1 MTEASNISMIKAIT
15 GTKDILPSE
24 ISRWH
29 YLEKLLRESFR
40 LFNYK
45 EIRTPIFEET
55 ALFARGIGEETD
67 IVSKEMYTFKDRGET
82 SITLRPENTA
92 GVVRAFIEQSLGA
105 QQSLN
110 KLYYIGAMFRQERP
124 QAGRLRQFHQF
135 GAEALGVYS
144 PLLDAE
150 MIQLAFHILK
160 NLGLKNLVVKINSLG
175 TPDDRK
181 RYKDVL
187 RDFLKDKKDRLSEDS
202 RKRFD
207 TNILRIFDSKI
218 EVDQQ
223 ILKDAPLLLDSLP
236 EESKKDFDVV
246 KNYLTKVGI
255 PFEVDPALVRGLDYY
270 TMTTFEIISGSVGSQ
285 SALCGGGRYDLLVE
299 ELGGK
304 PTPGIGFAAGMER
317 ILLACENEKS
327 LNLPNN
333 SIDVYLIRVDSDL
346 EPALPAGR
354 LKLELSLEVA
364 NLASKLRREN
374 LSCDYDYNDRS
385 VKAQMREANKYNAKF
400 VVFVGGDEY
409 KRGELNVKNLSNG
422 EQQLINIEDFE
433 KLKSLIKS

>member
-1 MTEASNISMIKAIT
+1 MIKAIT

-24 ISRWH
+24 IAKWQ
-29 YLEKLLRESFR
+29 YLENLLRQTFKT
-40 LFNYK
+40 FNYK
-45 EIRTPIFEET
+45 EIRTPIIEET
-55 ALFARGIGEETD
+55 SLFARGIGEETD
-67 IVSKEMYTFKDRGET
+67 IVSKEMYTFKDRSDN

-110 KLYYIGAMFRQERP
+110 KLYYIGPMFRQERP

-135 GAEALGVYS
+135 GAEAIGSTS

-150 MIQLAFHILK
+150 MIQMAFHVLK

-175 TPDDRK
+175 IPEVREN
-181 RYKDVL
+181 YKKVL
-187 RDFLKDKKDRLSEDS
+187 RNFLKDKKDKLSEDS

-223 ILKDAPLLLDSLP
+223 IMKDAPLLIDHLD
-236 EESKKDFDVV
+236 EESKKDFEIV
-246 KNYLTKVGI
+246 KNYLAIVGI
-255 PFEVDPALVRGLDYY
+255 PFEVDPTLVRGLDYY
-270 TMTTFEIISGSVGSQ
+270 TKTTFEIISGSVGSQ

-304 PTPGIGFAAGMER
+304 PTPGVGFAAGMER

-327 LNLPNN
+327 LNIPDETV
-333 SIDVYLIRVDSDL
+333 DVYLIRIDNDL
-346 EPALPAGR
+346 E
-354 LKLELSLEVA
+354 LEVA
-364 NLASKLRREN
+364 KIASGLRREN
-374 LSCDYDYNDRS
+374 LSCDYDYLNRS
-385 VKAQMREANKYNAKF
+385 VKAQMREANKYNAKYA
-400 VVFVGGDEY
+400 VFIGGDEF

-422 EQQLINIEDFE
+422 EQQIIKVDEIY
-433 KLKSLIKS
+433 KIKSLIK

>member
-1 MTEASNISMIKAIT
+1 MIKAIT

-24 ISRWH
+24 ISRWQ
-29 YLEKLLRESFR
+29 YFEKLLRETFQ
-40 LFNYK
+40 LFNYR

-67 IVSKEMYTFKDRGET
+67 IVSKEMYTFRDRSET

-92 GVVRAFIEQSLGA
+92 GVVRAYIEQSLGS

-110 KLYYIGAMFRQERP
+110 KLFYIGPMFRQERP

-135 GAEALGVYS
+135 GAEAIGSTS

-150 MIQLAFHILK
+150 MIQIAFHILK

-175 TPDDRK
+175 IPEVREN
-181 RYKDVL
+181 YKKLL
-187 RDFLKDKKDRLSEDS
+187 REFLKDKKSQLSEDS

-218 EVDQQ
+218 VVDQN
-223 ILKDAPLLLDSLP
+223 ILKDAPLLIDHLD
-236 EESKKDFDVV
+236 EESKNDFEVV
-246 KNYLTKVGI
+246 KNYLVKVGI

-270 TMTTFEIISGSVGSQ
+270 TKTTFEIVSGSVGSQ

-304 PTPGIGFAAGMER
+304 PTPGVGFAAGMER
-317 ILLACENEKS
+317 ILLACENENS
-327 LNLPNN
+327 LIIENP
-333 SIDVYLIRVDSDL
+333 SVGVYLVRVDAGL
-346 EPALPAGR
+346 E
-354 LKLELSLEVA
+354 LEVA
-364 NLASKLRREN
+364 NFASVLRRQN
-374 LSCDYDYNDRS
+374 ISCDYDYLNRS
-385 VKAQMREANKYNAKF
+385 MKAQMREANKQNAKY
-400 VVFVGGDEY
+400 VIFVGGDEY
-409 KRGELNVKNLSNG
+409 KQGKLNLKNLENG
-422 EQQLINIEDFE
+422 EQQLIDVKDLEN
-433 KLKSLIKS
+433 LKTIIKQ

>member
-1 MTEASNISMIKAIT
+1 MIKAIT

-29 YLEKLLRESFR
+29 YLENLLRETFKT
-40 LFNYK
+40 FNYK

-67 IVSKEMYTFKDRGET
+67 IVSKEMYTFKDRSET

-92 GVVRAFIEQSLGA
+92 GVVRSFIEQSLGA

-135 GAEALGVYS
+135 GAEALGSNS

-150 MIQLAFHILK
+150 MIQIAFNILK
-160 NLGLKNLVVKINSLG
+160 NLGLKNLSVKINSIG
-175 TPDDRK
+175 TPDVREKYKFFLRK
-181 RYKDVL
+181 YL
-187 RDFLKDKKDRLSEDS
+187 EDKKDKLSEES

-223 ILKDAPLLLDSLP
+223 IMKDAPSLLRFLP
-236 EESKKDFDVV
+236 EESIKDFEIV
-246 KNYLTKVGI
+246 KNYLFKVGI
-255 PFEVDPALVRGLDYY
+255 PIEIDSTLVRGLDYY
-270 TMTTFEIISGSVGSQ
+270 TLTTFEIVSGSVGSQ
-285 SALCGGGRYDLLVE
+285 SALCGGGRYDLLVQ

-304 PTPGIGFAAGMER
+304 FTPGVGFAAGMER

-327 LNLPNN
+327 LKLPND
-333 SIDVYLIRVDSDL
+333 SIDVYLIRINDDL
-346 EPALPAGR
+346 KVKSEFE
-354 LKLELSLEVA
+354 LEIA
-364 NLASKLRREN
+364 NLASNLRIEN
-374 LSCDYDYNDRS
+374 LSCDYDYHDRS
-385 VKAQMREANKYNAKF
+385 VKAQMREANKFNAKF

-409 KRGELNVKNLSNG
+409 TRGELNVKNLSNG
-422 EQQLINIEDFE
+422 EQQLIKINDFE
-433 KLKSLIKS
+433 KLKMLLKS